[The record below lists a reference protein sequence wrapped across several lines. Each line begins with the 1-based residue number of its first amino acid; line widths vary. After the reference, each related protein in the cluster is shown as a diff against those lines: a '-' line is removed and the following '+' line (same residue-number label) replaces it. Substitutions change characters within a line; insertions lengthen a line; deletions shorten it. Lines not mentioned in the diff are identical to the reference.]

1 MAQRITYKYYVGR
14 KAMFDSDFKLG
25 KRPLLLPLTVAEHV
39 TWLPWFP
46 SCKIQYKILIL
57 KSNPQSAPSPSHDL
71 RVVKCDGTVF
81 SGFSFLLFCS
91 GGLFVFCLS
100 TLPSLL
106 PEKQKID
113 SHLSPTSQDALGKT
127 QMMQVMQVPYIQGNN
142 ISFL

>member
-71 RVVKCDGTVF
+71 R
-81 SGFSFLLFCS
+81 GFSFLLFCS

-100 TLPSLL
+100 TLPSFL